1 MVSSRVGLAPS
12 DEIDCLAPNR
22 KDSGTNMQR
31 VTTQLLTCM
40 NGFDDDEHVVVIGA
54 TNRPNSLDP
63 ALRRAGRFDQELI
76 IPVPSENARK
86 EIRTILARKQ
96 KLAKDVDLE
105 KLAHLTHGYA

>member
-1 MVSSRVGLAPS
+1 MWYRCPLS

-63 ALRRAGRFDQELI
+63 ALRCVALVFCSLYRMFR
-76 IPVPSENARK
+76 
-86 EIRTILARKQ
+86 
-96 KLAKDVDLE
+96 
-105 KLAHLTHGYA
+105 